1 MKSFWN
7 FLWRMMRDKIRNKSV
22 IWSFKNKNM
31 TNLTYYMS
39 LLTQKMLWKHLMV
52 EKKFSRESLKYGN
65 KIKFFFHY
73 YKKFPCNISR
83 NFKCEKS
90 FDIKIQ
96 NTRVFLFFGFFLVV
110 CMSYLYFNKIYWSS
124 HTIIIF
130 L

>member
-22 IWSFKNKNM
+22 IWSFKNKNI

-52 EKKFSRESLKYGN
+52 EKKFSHESLRYGN
-65 KIKFFFHY
+65 KIKFLFHY

-83 NFKCEKS
+83 NFQVREILWHPNSKYDG
-90 FDIKIQ
+90 F
-96 NTRVFLFFGFFLVV
+96 FFLVV